1 MPDCLVRSARTAHK
15 SRCLNERPLR
25 QRSGLSLGQDWLDTL
40 DRNLSIAE
48 SRRFSCDSNARDG
61 AVVARALLGGVWARR
76 VQSRV
81 HGKALGVHRAGES
94 GFLDAVVA
102 R

>member
-1 MPDCLVRSARTAHK
+1 M
-15 SRCLNERPLR
+15 
-25 QRSGLSLGQDWLDTL
+25 DTL
-40 DRNLSIAE
+40 DRRGSIAD
-48 SRRFSCDSNARDG
+48 SHRFFRESNARDG

-81 HGKALGVHRAGES
+81 HRKALGFHRAGES
-94 GFLDAVVA
+94 GFLDTVVA